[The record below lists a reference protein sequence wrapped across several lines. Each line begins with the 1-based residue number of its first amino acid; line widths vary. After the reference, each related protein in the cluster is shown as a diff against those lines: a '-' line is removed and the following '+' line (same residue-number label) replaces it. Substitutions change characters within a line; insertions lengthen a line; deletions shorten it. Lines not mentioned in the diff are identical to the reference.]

1 MTMSERPSRHSCSEE
16 MADTPTEEL
25 RIEDRRRLTP
35 DGELRDDAE
44 RNADAPSEQDPS
56 PEKSAE
62 NRQTPDDASAAAEE
76 ALAAAEQRALEAEE
90 KLRRY
95 ATAYD
100 QIKEESEALRRR
112 LERDF
117 EQRVRETLSRTFLEM
132 LGALDNLE
140 RTFAHAE
147 QGPLL
152 EGVKLVHKQ
161 MLDLLEAEGVER
173 LEVVGKPF
181 DPEES
186 EAVMVTPAQDDQQ
199 KGQVVEEL
207 RPGYRFEGKILRPA
221 QVRVAS

>member
-62 NRQTPDDASAAAEE
+62 NRQTPDDASAAAE

-186 EAVMVTPAQDDQQ
+186 EAVMVAPAQDDQQ